1 MAEIRRDFSRTA
13 EDLARVGRD
22 AGYVAIGLGVVGFQ
36 KAQVAR
42 RDLMAQLASR
52 RGELAGP
59 LGDARSELHRA
70 CRHLDKAVGRLV
82 ERADAGLE
90 PIAERLP
97 SQAQAALKQARAT
110 RDKMRSR
117 IAERLAA

>member
-59 LGDARSELHRA
+59 LGDARSELQRA